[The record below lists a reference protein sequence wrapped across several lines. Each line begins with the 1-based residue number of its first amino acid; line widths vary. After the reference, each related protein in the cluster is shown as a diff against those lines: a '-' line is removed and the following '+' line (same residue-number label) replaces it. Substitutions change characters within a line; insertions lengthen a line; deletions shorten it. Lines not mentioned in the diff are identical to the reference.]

1 MAHYLGEEAELWID
15 ASHETTNP
23 SGCLE
28 PAPRYIHLARR
39 ERRRRTDTLFEE
51 VDGDGS
57 IAQRY
62 RERDRSLLGWTM
74 IASHRVP
81 VTRRKHN

>member
-28 PAPRYIHLARR
+28 PAPMYIHLAGR

-51 VDGDGS
+51 VEGMALSPKG
-57 IAQRY
+57 IGNVIGPCLVGR
-62 RERDRSLLGWTM
+62 
-74 IASHRVP
+74 
-81 VTRRKHN
+81 